1 MSIARVLM
9 TNSFYNDKFISH
21 KVVCVFLTCA
31 KHFESTTFFQEAIT
45 KNKKTKQIYE
55 TNRNT
60 LKAPFDKAP
69 FDKVSLKVKSQKTK
83 RHVI

>member
-1 MSIARVLM
+1 MSATL
-9 TNSFYNDKFISH
+9 
-21 KVVCVFLTCA
+21 
-31 KHFESTTFFQEAIT
+31 FQEAIT